1 MKIVVVGGTGPI
13 GSKTVSIF
21 QRYGH
26 EVVVASPE
34 NGVDTITGTGL
45 KEAMTGAKIVIDLS
59 SAPSF
64 DPKAAMEF
72 LKTASRNLLAA
83 GRAAGV
89 WHHVML
95 SIIGADQVTGQG
107 YFRAKFA
114 QEKLVA
120 ASGIPYTIIR
130 SPQFLEFVGD
140 IADAKTDGGA
150 FRLSPSLLQLI
161 AADDVAA
168 AVVKMALTDPR
179 NGITEIGG
187 PERGTCNEIIAEP
200 SGAHA

>member
-13 GSKTVSIF
+13 GSKTVSIL

-26 EVVVASPE
+26 EVVTASPQH
-34 NGVDTITGTGL
+34 GVDTITGKGL
-45 KEAMTGAKIVIDLS
+45 REAMTGAKIVIDLS
-59 SAPSF
+59 DAPSF
-64 DPKAAMEF
+64 DPKVAMEF
-72 LKTASRNLLAA
+72 FKTSSRNLLAA

-95 SIIGADQVTGQG
+95 SIIGADQVTEQG
-107 YFRAKFA
+107 YFRAKVA

-130 SPQFLEFVGD
+130 SPQFLEFIGD
-140 IADAKTDGGA
+140 IADASTDGGA
-150 FRLSPSLLQLI
+150 FRLAPSLFQLI

-179 NGITEIGG
+179 NGIAEIGG
-187 PERGTCNEIIAEP
+187 PERRACEEIVAEP